1 MLAYIANSMNT
12 KQQEDKLLAIFK
24 QFDSDQDGILTVE
37 EIREGF
43 KEFMGEQMLFEGELQ
58 QIMEQVDLNR
68 NGLIEYSE
76 FVAATSN
83 FYQMLTEKH
92 LK

>member
-1 MLAYIANSMNT
+1 
-12 KQQEDKLLAIFK
+12 
-24 QFDSDQDGILTVE
+24 
-37 EIREGF
+37 
-43 KEFMGEQMLFEGELQ
+43 MGEQMLFEGELQ

>member
-24 QFDSDQDGILTVE
+24 QFDSDADGILTIE

-58 QIMEQVDLNR
+58 QIMDQVDLNH

-83 FYQMLTEKH
+83 FY
-92 LK
+92 